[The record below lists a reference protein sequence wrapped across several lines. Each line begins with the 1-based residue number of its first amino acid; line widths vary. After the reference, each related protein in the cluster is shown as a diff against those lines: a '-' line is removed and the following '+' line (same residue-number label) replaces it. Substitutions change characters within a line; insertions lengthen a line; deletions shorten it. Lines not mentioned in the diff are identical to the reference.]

1 MKINNI
7 SFVVDKAFQ
16 NNKLFEKEFNDLD
29 FTFWNYLKSSFNSL
43 SVNINTHDIFD
54 PNNADVIIYSDYKKK
69 INNKDKLHVLIALE
83 SIAVIPAIYRKSYY
97 DKFDLVFSWYDKI
110 IDYKKI
116 FPINF
121 SQDLKPKK
129 YKSFSQRPN
138 LICNISSNKFSNYEN
153 ELYSE
158 RIKVFEFFKDK
169 PEVFSLYGYG
179 WDKSYKFP
187 KIYNYFKFLS
197 QNKLFRILGKILI
210 LIFLKLRIEKL
221 VFQSYNFYK
230 GVVNSKQEALDKHKF
245 CLCFENV
252 KDVDFFITEKIFDCF
267 INGIIPIYLGSD
279 NIHYKIPSNTF
290 IDYRKFK
297 NVDEMFKFIS
307 KIDEK
312 DFENYQKNM
321 YNFLVSN
328 NSKEFESKYVS
339 NIVLKKIIKS
349 FKSKKTI
356 I

>member
-29 FTFWNYLKSSFNSL
+29 FTFWNYLKNSFNSL

-54 PNNADVIIYSDYKKK
+54 PNQADIIIYSDYKKI
-69 INNKDKLHVLIALE
+69 INKKDKLHVLIALE
-83 SIAVIPAIYRKSYY
+83 SIAVIPAIYKKNYY
-97 DKFDLVFSWYDKI
+97 NKFDIIFSWQDKI
-110 IDYKKI
+110 IDNKKI

-129 YKSFSQRPN
+129 YKSFSQRPY
-138 LICNISSNKFSNYEN
+138 LICNISSNKFSNHKN

-169 PEVFSLYGYG
+169 PDVFSLYGYG
-179 WDKSYKFP
+179 WDKSFKFP
-187 KIYNYFKFLS
+187 GIYNYFKFLN
-197 QNKLFRILGKILI
+197 QNKLLRILGKVLILI
-210 LIFLKLRIEKL
+210 LLKFKIEKV
-221 VFQSYNFYK
+221 VFQPYNFYK

-252 KDVDFFITEKIFDCF
+252 KDVDFYITEKILDCF
-267 INGIIPIYLGSD
+267 INGIIPIYLGSK
-279 NIHYKIPSNTF
+279 NIYHKIPSNTF

-297 NVDEMFKFIS
+297 NVSEMFKFIS

-312 DFENYQKNM
+312 AFEKYQENIL
-321 YNFLVSN
+321 NFLASN
-328 NSKEFESKYVS
+328 NSKEFESKHVS
-339 NIVLKKIIKS
+339 NMVLKKIIKAY
-349 FKSKKTI
+349 KSKKT
-356 I
+356 